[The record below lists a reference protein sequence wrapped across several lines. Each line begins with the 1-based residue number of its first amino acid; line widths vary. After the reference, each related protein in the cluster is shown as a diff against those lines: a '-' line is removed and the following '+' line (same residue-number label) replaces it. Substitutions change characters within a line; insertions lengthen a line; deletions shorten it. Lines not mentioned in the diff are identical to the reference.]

1 MSDAEWMELLED
13 KQQAIELLKSE
24 LARARANP
32 PQPAVMSLTVSREGN
47 GEPCPACG
55 STNTHRI
62 DAQPAHCRCLHCANS
77 WGADNTRYPADAIA
91 TSTTDETA
99 AKDAAQADA
108 ACCGVHPGQL
118 WKHYKGGLYYVREVA
133 VKEDTLEIL
142 IIYQSIAKGS
152 IQARS
157 LSN

>member
-32 PQPAVMSLTVSREGN
+32 PQPAVK
-47 GEPCPACG
+47 
-55 STNTHRI
+55 
-62 DAQPAHCRCLHCANS
+62 
-77 WGADNTRYPADAIA
+77 
-91 TSTTDETA
+91 DESD

-108 ACCGVHPGQL
+108 ACCGIRPGSL
-118 WKHYKGGLYYVREVA
+118 WEHYKGGLYYVREVA

-157 LSN
+157 LSNWVSRVDLETEYVLPDGSRQLGRPRFTQFKDEEQG